1 MFIVVYRA
9 VSTFYRMSRPP
20 SLTLEYLLCFL
31 MLTLEFLYSLIV
43 IVDGR
48 AEDLLGSFLA
58 DYKLVKMLFEGA
70 WSDLGSAD
78 VRGFP

>member
-1 MFIVVYRA
+1 MFIVVCGA

-20 SLTLEYLLCFL
+20 GLTLEYLLCFL
-31 MLTLEFLYSLIV
+31 MLTLNFLDSLIV

-48 AEDLLGSFLA
+48 AEDLLCSLLA

-70 WSDLGSAD
+70 WSDLGSANI
-78 VRGFP
+78 RGFP